1 MIHVFP
7 NTCNGNHAGPK
18 LGPVMGPCGAQSW
31 APPWPIHIYIY
42 ISISLYLYIYICIYT
57 YIIYIGIYIYVYIYI
72 YIHVHIYI
80 YIYIWAQTKPILAHG
95 PWAKQGTYRPMW
107 HMGPYGAPSRGP
119 YGAHIGTPMVGP
131 RAPQQIFEKY
141 LFF

>member
-1 MIHVFP
+1 MYFQTHVMG
-7 NTCNGNHAGPK
+7 TMRGPS
-18 LGPVMGPCGAQSW
+18 LGPSW
-31 APPWPIHIYIY
+31 AHVGPNPGPPHGPYIY
-42 ISISLYLYIYICIYT
+42 TYTSLYLYIYIY
-57 YIIYIGIYIYVYIYI
+57 IYIFMYI
-72 YIHVHIYI
+72 YIHYIYRYIYLCVYIYTRTHI

-107 HMGPYGAPSRGP
+107 PMGPYGAPSRGP

-141 LFF
+141 LFFLK